1 VVVKADQFARSSVIQ
16 RIFRVQEFGV
26 FLILVALCLLLAL
39 FRGSAFLSVE
49 NLSYVARAF
58 SFIAIMSFGE
68 CMVIIT
74 AGIDLSIGSVFGLSA
89 VCSALVMKFMMAKM
103 ILSPDSILFAVICF
117 LAGML
122 AGSLLGWINALFIAK
137 AKLPPFIATLGMMS
151 IARGL
156 AEAVTVGWPI
166 QVSSSAFRYLGQ
178 GFIGSIMT
186 SKGPIELIP
195 LPVIVMVLLAIATTF
210 FLRKTIV
217 GRYVFAIGS
226 NEEAA
231 RLSGINVDRVKFL
244 VYSLSGIF
252 AGIGGMLLVA
262 RLGVAQSS
270 AGFGYEL
277 DGIAAVVIGGAS
289 LMGGEGSILGVVI
302 GAAIMGVIRNGLV
315 LLNVSAYW
323 QKAAIGVVLIAAIVL
338 DQLRKGQI
346 GKGRK

>member
-1 VVVKADQFARSSVIQ
+1 MKTDQFGGSVIQ

-26 FLILVALCLLLAL
+26 FLILVALGLLLGI
-39 FRGSAFLSVE
+39 FRREAFLSVE
-49 NLSYVARAF
+49 NLSYVARQF
-58 SFIAIMSFGE
+58 SFYAIMAFGE

-74 AGIDLSIGSVFGLSA
+74 AGIDLSIGSIFGLSA
-89 VCSALVMKFMMAKM
+89 VCAGLAMKFGANVSW
-103 ILSPDSILFAVICF
+103 LSSSPLVLAIVSF
-117 LAGML
+117 LGGML
-122 AGSLLGWINALFIAK
+122 VAIALGAINALFIAK
-137 AKLPPFIATLGMMS
+137 TKMPPFIATLGMLS

-166 QVSSSAFRYLGQ
+166 QITSEPFRYVGQ
-178 GFIGSIMT
+178 GFISF
-186 SKGPIELIP
+186 IP
-195 LPVIVMVLLAIATTF
+195 VPVIIMILLAIGSTF

-217 GRYVFAIGS
+217 GRYVFALGS

-244 VYSLSGIF
+244 VYSLSGLF
-252 AGIGGMLLVA
+252 AGIAGMLLVA

-289 LMGGEGSILGVVI
+289 LMGGEGSILGVVL

-323 QKAAIGVVLIAAIVL
+323 QKAVIGAVLLAAIVL

-346 GKGRK
+346 GRKGK

>member
-1 VVVKADQFARSSVIQ
+1 VTTDGLRGNSIIH
-16 RIFRVQEFGV
+16 RIIHVQEFGV
-26 FLILVALCLLLAL
+26 FLILLGLCTLLGI
-39 FRGSAFLSVE
+39 FRREAFLSVE

-58 SFIAIMSFGE
+58 SFIAIMAFGE

-89 VCSALVMKFMMAKM
+89 VCSAIAMKYLLAAE
-103 ILSPDSILFAVICF
+103 ILATN
-117 LAGML
+117 
-122 AGSLLGWINALFIAK
+122 SLLLAILCFATGMIVGALLGCMNALFITK
-137 AKLPPFIATLGMMS
+137 TKMPPFIATLGMLS

-166 QVSSSAFRYLGQ
+166 QVTSPAFRYLGQ
-178 GFIGSIMT
+178 GFIGFV
-186 SKGPIELIP
+186 PV
-195 LPVIVMVLLAIATTF
+195 PVIIMILLAIATTF

-217 GRYVFAIGS
+217 GRYIFAIGS

-231 RLSGINVDRVKFL
+231 RLSGINVHRVKFL
-244 VYSLSGIF
+244 VYALSSLF
-252 AGIGGMLLVA
+252 AGVGGMLLIA

-289 LMGGEGSILGVVI
+289 LMGGEGSILGVVL

-323 QKAAIGVVLIAAIVL
+323 QKAAIGAVLIAAIVL
-338 DQLRKGQI
+338 DQLRKGHI
-346 GKGRK
+346 GGKGK

>member
-1 VVVKADQFARSSVIQ
+1 MKTEQFAGHSVIQ
-16 RIFRVQEFGV
+16 RIFRIQEFGV
-26 FLILVALCLLLAL
+26 FLILVALCVVLSIL
-39 FRGSAFLSVE
+39 RTEAFLTVE
-49 NLSYVARAF
+49 NLSYIARAF
-58 SFIAIMSFGE
+58 SFIAIMAFGE

-89 VCSALVMKFMMAKM
+89 VCAGLFMKFGMN
-103 ILSPDSILFAVICF
+103 VGF
-117 LAGML
+117 LAASPLLLAIVSFLGGMIVG
-122 AGSLLGWINALFIAK
+122 AALGAINALFIAK
-137 AKLPPFIATLGMMS
+137 TKMPPFIATLGMLS

-166 QVSSSAFRYLGQ
+166 QVSSEPFRYLGQ
-178 GFIGSIMT
+178 GFISF
-186 SKGPIELIP
+186 IP
-195 LPVIVMVLLAIATTF
+195 VPVIIMILLAIASTF
-210 FLRKTIV
+210 FLRQTIL
-217 GRYVFAIGS
+217 GRYVFALGS

-244 VYSLSGIF
+244 VYSLSGLF

-289 LMGGEGSILGVVI
+289 LMGGEGSILGVVL

-323 QKAAIGVVLIAAIVL
+323 QKAAIGAVLLLAIVL

-346 GKGRK
+346 GKGAK

>member
-1 VVVKADQFARSSVIQ
+1 MTTNGLKGSSFIQ
-16 RIFRVQEFGV
+16 RIFHVQEFGV
-26 FLILVALCLLLAL
+26 FLILLALCALLAI
-39 FRGSAFLSVE
+39 FRTDAFLSVE
-49 NLSYVARAF
+49 NISYVARAF
-58 SFIAIMSFGE
+58 SFIAIMAFGE

-89 VCSALVMKFMMAKM
+89 VCAALVMKFGMQVGWLAA
-103 ILSPDSILFAVICF
+103 SPFSLAVISF
-117 LAGML
+117 LAGMIV
-122 AGSLLGWINALFIAK
+122 GVILGAINALFITK
-137 AKLPPFIATLGMMS
+137 TRMPPFIATLGMLS

-166 QVSSSAFRYLGQ
+166 QITSSVFRYLGQ
-178 GFIGSIMT
+178 GFIWF
-186 SKGPIELIP
+186 IP
-195 LPVIVMVLLAIATTF
+195 VPVIIMILLAIATTF

-231 RLSGINVDRVKFL
+231 RLSGINVHRMKFL
-244 VYSLSGIF
+244 VYALSSLF

-289 LMGGEGSILGVVI
+289 LMGGEGSILGVVL

-323 QKAAIGVVLIAAIVL
+323 QKAAIGAVLIAAIVL
-338 DQLRKGQI
+338 DQLRKGHI
-346 GKGRK
+346 GGRGK

>member
-1 VVVKADQFARSSVIQ
+1 VTTDGLKGNSIIQ
-16 RIFRVQEFGV
+16 RIIHIQEFGV
-26 FLILVALCLLLAL
+26 FLILLGLCALLGI
-39 FRGSAFLSVE
+39 FRGDAFLSVE

-58 SFIAIMSFGE
+58 SFIAIMAFGE

-89 VCSALVMKFMMAKM
+89 VCSAIVMKYMVNAEIMAT
-103 ILSPDSILFAVICF
+103 DSILLAILCF
-117 LAGML
+117 VAGMIVG
-122 AGSLLGWINALFIAK
+122 ALLGCVNALFITK
-137 AKLPPFIATLGMMS
+137 TKMPPFIATLGMLS

-156 AEAVTVGWPI
+156 AEAVTVGWPLQI
-166 QVSSSAFRYLGQ
+166 ASPAFRYLGQ
-178 GFIGSIMT
+178 GFIGF
-186 SKGPIELIP
+186 IP
-195 LPVIVMVLLAIATTF
+195 VPVIIMILLAIVTTF

-217 GRYVFAIGS
+217 GRYIFAIGS

-231 RLSGINVDRVKFL
+231 RLSGINVHRMKFL
-244 VYSLSGIF
+244 VYALSSLF

-270 AGFGYEL
+270 VGFGYEL

-289 LMGGEGSILGVVI
+289 LMGGEGSILGVVL

-323 QKAAIGVVLIAAIVL
+323 QKAAIGAVLIGAIVL
-338 DQLRKGQI
+338 DQIRKGHLG
-346 GKGRK
+346 GKGK

>member
-1 VVVKADQFARSSVIQ
+1 MVVKADKFGQQTILQ
-16 RIFRVQEFGV
+16 RIFHIQEFGV
-26 FLILVALCLLLAL
+26 FLILLGLCAFLAIL
-39 FRGSAFLSVE
+39 RPTSFLSVE

-58 SFIAIMSFGE
+58 SFIAIMAFGE

-89 VCSALVMKFMMAKM
+89 VCSAIVMKYFVDAQ
-103 ILSPDSILFAVICF
+103 LLATDSLLLALICF
-117 LAGML
+117 LAGMIVG
-122 AGSLLGWINALFIAK
+122 AALGCVNALFITK
-137 AKLPPFIATLGMMS
+137 TKLPPFIATLGMLS

-156 AEAVTVGWPI
+156 AEAATVGWPI
-166 QVSSSAFRYLGQ
+166 QVSSVPFRYLGQ
-178 GFIGSIMT
+178 GFIGFVPVSVIIM
-186 SKGPIELIP
+186 I
-195 LPVIVMVLLAIATTF
+195 LLAIATTF
-210 FLRKTIV
+210 FLRKTIL

-231 RLSGINVDRVKFL
+231 RLSGINVDRMKFL
-244 VYSLSGIF
+244 VYALSSLF

-289 LMGGEGSILGVVI
+289 LMGGEGSILGVVL

-323 QKAAIGVVLIAAIVL
+323 QKAAIGAVLIGAIVL

-346 GKGRK
+346 GRKK

>member
-1 VVVKADQFARSSVIQ
+1 MNKDRFGGGSILQ
-16 RIFRVQEFGV
+16 RIVHVQEFGV
-26 FLILVALCLLLAL
+26 FLILLGLCVFLSIL
-39 FRGSAFLSVE
+39 RRDAFLSIE

-58 SFIAIMSFGE
+58 SFIAIMAFGE

-89 VCSALVMKFMMAKM
+89 VSSAIVMKYLLKAE
-103 ILSPDSILFAVICF
+103 ILSVDSILLAVICF
-117 LAGML
+117 LAGMIVG
-122 AGSLLGWINALFIAK
+122 ALLGCVNAFFITK
-137 AKLPPFIATLGMMS
+137 TKLPPFIATLGMLS

-156 AEAVTVGWPI
+156 AEAATVGWPI
-166 QVSSSAFRYLGQ
+166 QVSSPIFRFLGQ
-178 GFIGSIMT
+178 GFVGFVPVSVIIM
-186 SKGPIELIP
+186 I
-195 LPVIVMVLLAIATTF
+195 LLAIATTF

-231 RLSGINVDRVKFL
+231 RLSGINVHRVKFL
-244 VYSLSGIF
+244 VYALSSLF

-289 LMGGEGSILGVVI
+289 LMGGEGSILGVVL

-323 QKAAIGVVLIAAIVL
+323 QKAAIGAVLIGAIVL

-346 GKGRK
+346 GRKGK

>member
-1 VVVKADQFARSSVIQ
+1 MKAHQLGNGSIIQ
-16 RIFRVQEFGV
+16 RILHIQEFGV
-26 FLILVALCLLLAL
+26 FLILLGLCVLLGIL
-39 FRGSAFLSVE
+39 RRDSFLSVE

-58 SFIAIMSFGE
+58 SFIAIMAFGE

-89 VCSALVMKFMMAKM
+89 VCSALVMKFAIKAEW
-103 ILSPDSILFAVICF
+103 LAADSFLLAIICF
-117 LAGML
+117 LAGMIVG
-122 AGSLLGWINALFIAK
+122 AALGCVNALFITK
-137 AKLPPFIATLGMMS
+137 TKLPPFIATLGMLS

-166 QVSSSAFRYLGQ
+166 QVSSSIFRYLGQ
-178 GFIGSIMT
+178 GFIGF
-186 SKGPIELIP
+186 IP
-195 LPVIVMVLLAIATTF
+195 VPVIIMILLAGVMTF
-210 FLRKTIV
+210 FLRKTIL

-231 RLSGINVDRVKFL
+231 RLSGINVDRMKFM
-244 VYSLSGIF
+244 VYSLSSLF

-289 LMGGEGSILGVVI
+289 LMGGEGSILGVVL

-323 QKAAIGVVLIAAIVL
+323 QKAAIGAVLILAIVL

-346 GKGRK
+346 GKGK

>member
-1 VVVKADQFARSSVIQ
+1 VTTNGTTGTSFIQ
-16 RIFRVQEFGV
+16 RIIHIQEFGV
-26 FLILVALCLLLAL
+26 FLILLGLCVLLGI
-39 FRGSAFLSVE
+39 FRREAFLSVE

-58 SFIAIMSFGE
+58 SFIAIMAFGE

-74 AGIDLSIGSVFGLSA
+74 AGIDLSIGSIFGLSA
-89 VCSALVMKFMMAKM
+89 VCSAMVMKYMVGAE
-103 ILSPDSILFAVICF
+103 ILSTDSLLLALVCY
-117 LAGML
+117 LAGMI
-122 AGSLLGWINALFIAK
+122 AGALLGCVNAFFITK
-137 AKLPPFIATLGMMS
+137 TKLPPFIATLGMLS

-156 AEAVTVGWPI
+156 AEAVTVGWPLSI
-166 QVSSSAFRYLGQ
+166 TSPAFRYLGQ
-178 GFIGSIMT
+178 GFIGFV
-186 SKGPIELIP
+186 
-195 LPVIVMVLLAIATTF
+195 PVSVIIMVLLAIATTF

-231 RLSGINVDRVKFL
+231 RLSGINVHRVKFL
-244 VYSLSGIF
+244 VYSLSGLF
-252 AGIGGMLLVA
+252 AGTGGMLLVA

-289 LMGGEGSILGVVI
+289 LMGGEGSILGVVL

-323 QKAAIGVVLIAAIVL
+323 QKAAIGAVLIGAIVL
-338 DQLRKGQI
+338 DQVRKGQVGGQ
-346 GKGRK
+346 GK

>member
-1 VVVKADQFARSSVIQ
+1 VVTNGTKGHSLIQ
-16 RIFRVQEFGV
+16 QIFHIQEFGV
-26 FLILVALCLLLAL
+26 FLIFLGLCLLLSI
-39 FRGSAFLSVE
+39 FRRDAFLSIE

-58 SFIAIMSFGE
+58 SFIAIMAFGE

-89 VCSALVMKFMMAKM
+89 VCSAIVMNYMIKSE
-103 ILSPDSILFAVICF
+103 ILSSESLLLALLCF
-117 LAGML
+117 LAGMIVG
-122 AGSLLGWINALFIAK
+122 ALLGCINAFFITK
-137 AKLPPFIATLGMMS
+137 TKLPPFIATLGMLS

-166 QVSSSAFRYLGQ
+166 QITSPVFRFLGQ
-178 GFIGSIMT
+178 GFIGFVPMSVIIM
-186 SKGPIELIP
+186 
-195 LPVIVMVLLAIATTF
+195 VVFAFATTF

-217 GRYVFAIGS
+217 GRYIFAIGS

-231 RLSGINVDRVKFL
+231 RLSGINVHRVKFL
-244 VYSLSGIF
+244 VYSLSSLF

-289 LMGGEGSILGVVI
+289 LMGGEGSILGVVL

-323 QKAAIGVVLIAAIVL
+323 QKAAIGAVLIAAIVM

-346 GKGRK
+346 TKKGK

>member
-1 VVVKADQFARSSVIQ
+1 VKSDHFAKEHSFIQ
-16 RIFRVQEFGV
+16 KLFQIQEIGV
-26 FLILVALCLLLAL
+26 FLILLGLCVLLGI
-39 FRGSAFLSVE
+39 FRTESFLSVE

-58 SFIAIMSFGE
+58 SFIAIMAFGE

-89 VCSALVMKFMMAKM
+89 VCSAIVMKFLINTGVFATE
-103 ILSPDSILFAVICF
+103 SILLAIACF

-122 AGSLLGWINALFIAK
+122 VGAALGGVNAIFITK
-137 AKLPPFIATLGMMS
+137 TKLPPFIATLGMLS

-166 QVSSSAFRYLGQ
+166 QVTSPAFRYLGQ
-178 GFIGSIMT
+178 GFIGFV
-186 SKGPIELIP
+186 
-195 LPVIVMVLLAIATTF
+195 PVSVIIMVLLAIATTF
-210 FLRKTIV
+210 FLNKTIV

-231 RLSGINVDRVKFL
+231 RLSGINVHRVKLL
-244 VYSLSGIF
+244 VYSLSGLF
-252 AGIGGMLLVA
+252 AGTGGMLLVA

-270 AGFGYEL
+270 VGFGYEL

-289 LMGGEGSILGVVI
+289 LMGGEGSILGVVL

-323 QKAAIGVVLIAAIVL
+323 QKAAIGAVLIGAIVL

-346 GKGRK
+346 GGGSE

>member
-1 VVVKADQFARSSVIQ
+1 MTVNADKFGNQTILQ
-16 RIFRVQEFGV
+16 RIFRIQEFGV
-26 FLILVALCLLLAL
+26 FLILIGLSALLAI
-39 FRGSAFLSVE
+39 FRPGSFLSVE
-49 NLSYVARAF
+49 NISYVARAF
-58 SFIAIMSFGE
+58 SFIAIMAFGE

-74 AGIDLSIGSVFGLSA
+74 SGIDLSIGSVFGLSA
-89 VCSALVMKFMMAKM
+89 VCSAIVMKYFVDAQ
-103 ILSPDSILFAVICF
+103 LLAADSLLLALLCFA
-117 LAGML
+117 AGMIMGI
-122 AGSLLGWINALFIAK
+122 ALGCVNALFITK
-137 AKLPPFIATLGMMS
+137 TKLPPFIATLGMLS

-156 AEAVTVGWPI
+156 AEAVTVGWPL
-166 QVSSSAFRYLGQ
+166 QVSSAPFRYLGQ
-178 GFIGSIMT
+178 GFIGFV
-186 SKGPIELIP
+186 PV
-195 LPVIVMVLLAIATTF
+195 PVIIMILLAIATTF
-210 FLRKTIV
+210 FLRKTIL

-231 RLSGINVDRVKFL
+231 RLSGINVDRMKFL
-244 VYSLSGIF
+244 VYALSGLF

-289 LMGGEGSILGVVI
+289 LMGGEGSILGVVL

-323 QKAAIGVVLIAAIVL
+323 QKAAIGAVLIAAIVL

-346 GKGRK
+346 GRKK

>member
-1 VVVKADQFARSSVIQ
+1 VVVKADQFARSSVMQ

-26 FLILVALCLLLAL
+26 FLILVALCLLLAI
-39 FRGSAFLSVE
+39 FRREAFLSVE

-58 SFIAIMSFGE
+58 SFIAIMAFGE

-74 AGIDLSIGSVFGLSA
+74 AGIDLSIGSIFGLSA
-89 VCSALVMKFMMAKM
+89 VCAALFMKFGMNATGLSTSP
-103 ILSPDSILFAVICF
+103 ILLAIVCF
-117 LAGML
+117 LVGMIVG
-122 AGSLLGWINALFIAK
+122 AALGYINALFITK
-137 AKLPPFIATLGMMS
+137 TKMPPFIATLGMLS

-156 AEAVTVGWPI
+156 AEAVTVGWPLQI
-166 QVSSSAFRYLGQ
+166 TSDAFRYVGQ
-178 GFIGSIMT
+178 GFISF
-186 SKGPIELIP
+186 IP
-195 LPVIVMVLLAIATTF
+195 VPVIIMILLAIASTF

-217 GRYVFAIGS
+217 GRYVFALGS

-231 RLSGINVDRVKFL
+231 RLSGINVDRMKFL
-244 VYSLSGIF
+244 VYSLSGLF
-252 AGIGGMLLVA
+252 AGVGGMLLVA

-289 LMGGEGSILGVVI
+289 LMGGEGSILGVVL

-323 QKAAIGVVLIAAIVL
+323 QKAAIGAVLLAAIVL

-346 GKGRK
+346 GRTGK